1 MTGSIILFLP
11 VAACFFWMAITAMMA
26 SRTHTFRLFLGLLLA
41 TGLFLLTDAFYDAP
55 GTPYSILRKMALLSQ
70 FTAPCL
76 MPLVWMYMRA
86 LRRHELPKVI
96 HYIWILVPVTLFTG
110 GILLTHIAGDV
121 QIEAFLR
128 RLYTEGNDI
137 VQEYQGG
144 VFRTY
149 YYWVVVAFRL
159 VLLVE
164 VLLLLG
170 AYIRTFVR
178 QHFHPRNV
186 LGFFRG
192 QKIRLIEL
200 QSFFILLLFFIFP
213 LKALLY
219 KDFLDQH
226 VWISFALSLLL
237 VIAIFAISY
246 TSMFASKAE
255 VSIHDMRISWRYN
268 FGDQDKSEVVE
279 EMISDLVEDAETEAL
294 KRIQGKI
301 GESLDVEAV
310 SRGDVV
316 LEKHLAADIFA
327 AVANAW
333 DDGGL
338 LSRFQQLMFRD
349 RKFLQPGLTLADVAD
364 ALNTN
369 KTYVSK
375 MVNNTYN
382 LGFPELLNTLRID
395 YAEEYILHH
404 RDARQDEIAKACGF
418 VSASTFNIIFKKV
431 TGVTPKVWIASQ
443 SPSIDKQA

>member
-1 MTGSIILFLP
+1 
-11 VAACFFWMAITAMMA
+11 
-26 SRTHTFRLFLGLLLA
+26 
-41 TGLFLLTDAFYDAP
+41 
-55 GTPYSILRKMALLSQ
+55 
-70 FTAPCL
+70 
-76 MPLVWMYMRA
+76 
-86 LRRHELPKVI
+86 
-96 HYIWILVPVTLFTG
+96 
-110 GILLTHIAGDV
+110 
-121 QIEAFLR
+121 
-128 RLYTEGNDI
+128 
-137 VQEYQGG
+137 
-144 VFRTY
+144 
-149 YYWVVVAFRL
+149 
-159 VLLVE
+159 
-164 VLLLLG
+164 
-170 AYIRTFVR
+170 
-178 QHFHPRNV
+178 
-186 LGFFRG
+186 
-192 QKIRLIEL
+192 
-200 QSFFILLLFFIFP
+200 
-213 LKALLY
+213 
-219 KDFLDQH
+219 
-226 VWISFALSLLL
+226 
-237 VIAIFAISY
+237 
-246 TSMFASKAE
+246 
-255 VSIHDMRISWRYN
+255 
-268 FGDQDKSEVVE
+268 
-279 EMISDLVEDAETEAL
+279 MISDLVEDAETEAL

-310 SRGDVV
+310 SRGDVI